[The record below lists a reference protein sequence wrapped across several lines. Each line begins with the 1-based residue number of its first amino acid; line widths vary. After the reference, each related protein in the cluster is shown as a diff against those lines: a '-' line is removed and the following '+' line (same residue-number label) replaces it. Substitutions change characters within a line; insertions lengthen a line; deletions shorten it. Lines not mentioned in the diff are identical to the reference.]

1 MVEVNILSN
10 GIKIVSEKNEHVRG
24 ISTGIW
30 VSNGASNEGEN
41 ESGISHFIE
50 HMLFKGTQKRTAKDI
65 AEEMDLIGGQLNA
78 FTGREYTCY
87 HTKTL
92 DSHFEKSIEILA
104 DMFFNSTFS
113 EEEIE
118 KEKTVVIEE
127 ISMYE
132 DYLDELC
139 YDTMQK
145 NVYKNSSYG
154 RNILG
159 TKETVTLINREMC
172 KKYMKKR
179 YTKDN
184 IVISVV
190 GRINE
195 DTINILEKYFGYK
208 KYKESK
214 QSKENIKKPIFN
226 SAETNVEKDT
236 EQLHLLLTYDGIK
249 IDSTY
254 SYEMAIFNN
263 MFGGGLSSLLF
274 QSIREQ
280 YGYAYSVYSQHT
292 QYKESGL
299 FNVYMALSPENE
311 EKAIKVME
319 EKLKIFIDK
328 KCDETMF
335 LKAKENIKANY
346 LLSLDSTTNKMN
358 SIGRSMLVRGKVRTE
373 DEILDKI
380 NEVTL
385 KKIYEMVDLL
395 FKNKKYAITRVGKLI

>member
-159 TKETVTLINREMC
+159 TKETVTLINSEMC

-208 KYKESK
+208 KYKEGK

-226 SAETNVEKDT
+226 STETNVEKDT

-254 SYEMAIFNN
+254 SYAMAIFNN